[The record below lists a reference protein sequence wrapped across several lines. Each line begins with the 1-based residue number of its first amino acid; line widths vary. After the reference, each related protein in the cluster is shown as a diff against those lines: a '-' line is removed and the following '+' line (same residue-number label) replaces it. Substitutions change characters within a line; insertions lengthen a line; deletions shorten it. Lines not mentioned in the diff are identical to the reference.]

1 MTISSSD
8 SATIAESSASSLSPM
23 TNSNLPPNAFSSN
36 LVGGKIISRKQM
48 RKIYKSYKNKYSS
61 RGRSIKKRVKSMSMS
76 SGSNFITR
84 MFKKIGSKKNKNHK
98 KHRHGKQSR
107 YNKRG
112 GSVYNPE
119 IALASASL
127 STFGQPTSCL
137 I

>member
-1 MTISSSD
+1 MTISSSA
-8 SATIAESSASSLSPM
+8 SATISESSASSLSPM
-23 TNSNLPPNAFSSN
+23 SNSNLPPNAFSSN
-36 LVGGKIISRKQM
+36 LVGGKRISRKQM

-84 MFKKIGSKKNKNHK
+84 MFKKIGSKKNK
-98 KHRHGKQSR
+98 KHRHGKRSR